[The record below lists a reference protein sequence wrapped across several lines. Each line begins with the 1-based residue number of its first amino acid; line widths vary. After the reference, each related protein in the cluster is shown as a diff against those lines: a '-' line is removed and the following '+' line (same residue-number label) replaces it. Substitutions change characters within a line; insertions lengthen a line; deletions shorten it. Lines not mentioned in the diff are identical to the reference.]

1 MVKKERVL
9 LENILN
15 ISCTIEEDISKSNK
29 KTNINTIKSDLFK
42 VGAGGLAGL
51 ALGRSGSHNSV
62 DDIADVIDDNTEAIN
77 SLREKLE
84 DMNSSNY

>member
-1 MVKKERVL
+1 MSKKEHTL

-15 ISCTIEEDISKSNK
+15 ISCTIEEGISKSNK
-29 KTNINTIKSDLFK
+29 KTNINTFKSDLFK
-42 VGAGGLAGL
+42 VGAGGLAGW
-51 ALGRSGSHNSV
+51 ALGRSGSHNLP
-62 DDIADVIDDNTEAIN
+62 DDVADAIDDNTEAIN